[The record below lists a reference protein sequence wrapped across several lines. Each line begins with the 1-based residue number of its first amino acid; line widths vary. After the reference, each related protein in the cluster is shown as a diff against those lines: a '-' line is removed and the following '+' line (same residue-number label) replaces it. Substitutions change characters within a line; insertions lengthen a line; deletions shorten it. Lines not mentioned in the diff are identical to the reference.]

1 MQRHGPLG
9 QGFVLALSGRWSQ
22 PEADYRAWHRSGDG
36 FELGAVRLV
45 QVQPG
50 LWVANMIGQ
59 HGIRP
64 TQDGPPIR
72 YDALDRCLSAL
83 GEEALKLHAGIHMP
97 RIGAGLAG
105 GSWDR
110 IEPLILKRLTER
122 GIPVTVYDLP

>member
-1 MQRHGPLG
+1 
-9 QGFVLALSGRWSQ
+9 
-22 PEADYRAWHRSGDG
+22 
-36 FELGAVRLV
+36 
-45 QVQPG
+45 
-50 LWVANMIGQ
+50 MIGQ

-83 GEEALKLHAGIHMP
+83 AEEAVKLHAGIHMP

-105 GSWDR
+105 GSWNR